1 MIKIN
6 EKYSID
12 TSGDGCKLKTTMA
25 KQREEVVDKVKT
37 GNVID
42 YIANDIYY
50 HSTVEQCLNKILMLE
65 LEDTE
70 DIKGV
75 LAKIDEVKILIK
87 GLTTWAIPAQPA
99 SRRPGCYS
107 EFQKNTWLLPSI

>member
-87 GLTTWAIPAQPA
+87 GLTNL
-99 SRRPGCYS
+99 
-107 EFQKNTWLLPSI
+107 QK

>member
-12 TSGDGCKLKTTMA
+12 TSGDGCKLKTKVV
-25 KQREEVVDKVKT
+25 KQREEVVDEVKT
-37 GNVID
+37 GKIVD
-42 YIANDIYY
+42 YVVNDIYY

-65 LEDTE
+65 LEDAQN
-70 DIKGV
+70 IKGV

-87 GLTTWAIPAQPA
+87 GLTNL
-99 SRRPGCYS
+99 
-107 EFQKNTWLLPSI
+107 QK

>member
-12 TSGDGCKLKTTMA
+12 TSGDGCKLRTKMA

-37 GNVID
+37 GKVID

-50 HSTVEQCLNKILMLE
+50 HSTVEQCLTKILMLE
-65 LEDTE
+65 LEDAE
-70 DIKGV
+70 DIKGI
-75 LAKIDEVKILIK
+75 LDKIKEVKVLVK
-87 GLTTWAIPAQPA
+87 GLTNL
-99 SRRPGCYS
+99 
-107 EFQKNTWLLPSI
+107 QK